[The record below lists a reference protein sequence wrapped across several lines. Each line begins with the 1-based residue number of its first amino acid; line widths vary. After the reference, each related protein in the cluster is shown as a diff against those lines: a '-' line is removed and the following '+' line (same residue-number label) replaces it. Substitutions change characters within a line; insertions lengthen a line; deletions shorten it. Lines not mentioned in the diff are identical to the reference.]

1 MSVRR
6 FAQVDVF
13 TARAG
18 YGNALAVVLDG
29 DGLDETS
36 MQRFAAWTNLSESA
50 FVLKPTRP
58 GADFR
63 VRIFTPRQ
71 ELPFAGHPTVGATHA
86 LLEAG
91 RFADAQT
98 LNLECA
104 AGVLPVRIER
114 GEGAPLISIRAP
126 QPKLMDSDAAL
137 IAPLADALGA
147 SPKRTPAPRIVDV
160 GAIWLIAELDD
171 ARTVRAL
178 APSMAAIAEITAHAG
193 DAVGIAVFGREAA
206 GDAAIAVRAFCPADG
221 IPEDPVTG
229 SANAAIGAYL
239 RAAGS
244 LASIGRRYRASQG
257 REVGRD
263 GFIDVDVD
271 PDSGSVTIGGTSVT
285 LIEGTLRFG
294 PDA

>member
-1 MSVRR
+1 MSARR

-29 DGLDETS
+29 DGLDDAS
-36 MQRFAAWTNLSESA
+36 MQRLAAWTNLSESA
-50 FVLKPTRP
+50 FVLSPTKP

-71 ELPFAGHPTVGATHA
+71 ELPFAGHPTIGATHA
-86 LLEAG
+86 VLEAG
-91 RFADAQT
+91 RFADVET

-104 AGVLPVRIER
+104 AGVLPVSVER
-114 GEGAPLISIRAP
+114 GGNAPRISIRAP
-126 QPKLMDSDAAL
+126 QAKFADRDDAL
-137 IAPLADALGA
+137 IEPLEAALGA
-147 SPKRTPAPRIVDV
+147 SLQRMAVPRIVDV
-160 GAIWLIAELDD
+160 GAIWLIVELAD

-178 APSMAAIAEITAHAG
+178 VPRLAAVADITERTG
-193 DAVGIAVFGREAA
+193 SVGIAVFGHDDA
-206 GDAAIAVRAFCPADG
+206 GDATIAVRAFCPADG

-239 RAAGS
+239 
-244 LASIGRRYRASQG
+244 LASGGLAATGRRYRASQG

-263 GFIDVDVD
+263 GFVDVDVD
-271 PDSGSVTIGGTSVT
+271 PASGAVTIGGTSVT
-285 LIEGTLRFG
+285 VIEGTLRFG